1 MKRIFTSII
10 LLSACII
17 ALSSA
22 VLTDNGKAGYNGAPG
37 EVTCNTTN
45 CHNSFALNSGGGSVV
60 ATCNMVN
67 WKYDPMTTYTI
78 SIKVARTGNH
88 LFGVGAEI
96 LNNVNDNAGMLTIT
110 DAVHTQ
116 IKTRT
121 VSGISRRN
129 VVHTLNGG
137 NFQDSA
143 VFTFNWTSPDTT
155 AGPLTMYFSGNAA
168 NGTGSPAGDYIYT
181 ATQQIFPS
189 TGNSINQIKTSD
201 DVRIY
206 PNPAN
211 EKFYVHYNTPKN
223 ESFKVFLYDLKGAK
237 QIELLS
243 KISDTG
249 ENNDV
254 IPLPDNLPAGV
265 YFIRLESPSMNKIQK
280 LIVQ

>member
-22 VLTDNGKAGYNGAPG
+22 VMDDNGKAGYNGAPG

-60 ATCNMVN
+60 VTCNMVN
-67 WKYDPMTTYTI
+67 WKYDPLTTYTI

-211 EKFYVHYNTPKN
+211 EKFYVHYNTLKN
-223 ESFKVFLYDLKGAK
+223 ESFKVFLFDSKGSK

-254 IPLPDNLPAGV
+254 IPLPDNLSAGV
-265 YFIRLESPSMNKIQK
+265 YFIRLESPSMSKIQK

>member
-1 MKRIFTSII
+1 MKRIFTSILFI
-10 LLSACII
+10 SACII

-22 VLTDNGKAGYNGAPG
+22 VMSDNGRASYNGAPG

-45 CHNSFALNSGGGSVV
+45 CHNTFALNSGGGSVV
-60 ATCNMVN
+60 ATSNLVN

-96 LNNVNDNAGMLTIT
+96 LNNANDNGGTLIIT
-110 DAVHTQ
+110 DAIHTQ
-116 IKTRT
+116 IKSRT

-129 VVHTLNGG
+129 VVHQLNGG

-143 VFTFNWTSPDTT
+143 IFTFNWTSPDTS

-168 NGTGSPAGDYIYT
+168 NGTGSPAGDYVYI
-181 ATQQIFPS
+181 ASQIILPN
-189 TGNSINQIKTSD
+189 TGNGINNITTID
-201 DVRIY
+201 EVRIY

-211 EKFYVHYNTPKN
+211 EKFYIHYNTLKS
-223 ESFKVFLYDLKGAK
+223 EALKVFLYDIKGSK

-243 KISDTG
+243 KISDVG
-249 ENNDV
+249 ENNDEV
-254 IPLPDNLPAGV
+254 NLPANISTGV
-265 YFIRLESPSMNKIQK
+265 YFIRLEGSSMNMIHK
-280 LIVQ
+280 LVVE